1 MIYFVITFS
10 KSIYMSYFD
19 KYVMLIILVKV
30 VFVILAVS
38 HLYFNIKGKTDS
50 KTDKKIVFWKERVE
64 FVFIT
69 LMSLMLIYLFN
80 PRSNRNLELDF
91 ETKLLLYLFGFIL
104 LITAKWE
111 IFFKESPLFKKIQ
124 EAV

>member
-1 MIYFVITFS
+1 
-10 KSIYMSYFD
+10 MSYFD
-19 KYVMLIILVKV
+19 NYVIFIILVKV
-30 VFVILAVS
+30 VFIILAVS

-50 KTDKKIVFWKERVE
+50 KIDKKIVHWKERVE

-80 PRSNRNLELDF
+80 PRSNRDLKLDF

-111 IFFKESPLFKKIQ
+111 IFIKESPVFKKIQ
-124 EAV
+124 AVV

>member
-1 MIYFVITFS
+1 
-10 KSIYMSYFD
+10 MSYFD

-38 HLYFNIKGKTDS
+38 HLYFNIKGKADS
-50 KTDKKIVFWKERVE
+50 KTDKKIVFWKERIE

-80 PRSNRNLELDF
+80 PRSNRDLELDF

-111 IFFKESPLFKKIQ
+111 IFFKESPLFKKFQ